1 MTNISISVT
10 IASLSPLRNAQN
22 INTSMMYCWI
32 AMYNLT
38 KDLIMIITLIS
49 YGQETLEHVK
59 STVKLFWV
67 SSCFISHDRSKITHG
82 PLQTWA
88 GKEENPFDWHR
99 DEVLLQELPAHAG
112 NFPCHVPCD

>member
-49 YGQETLEHVK
+49 YGQETGARKKHSQALLGEL
-59 STVKLFWV
+59 LFY
-67 SSCFISHDRSKITHG
+67 ITR
-82 PLQTWA
+82 QIQNNTWTPA
-88 GKEENPFDWHR
+88 NMGRKGEKPF
-99 DEVLLQELPAHAG
+99 
-112 NFPCHVPCD
+112 